1 MPSAVT
7 VPRPCPEPRRECQSL
22 GERASRQRI
31 DSERSDVAAS
41 LCRAAIY
48 LRLQPIVTRKVAR
61 QPQEVRYRDHQ
72 PGRSYH
78 DQGPQLRRATS
89 LLSSLRRDKG
99 LCVCWVYKRQGA
111 KGLPMPG
118 GGARSGWAPAAGAAS
133 LGGTFRCNSGG
144 NRTVSFPKPL
154 ESKPGYGSS
163 LQGELIRREL
173 SFGSQP
179 AVCWQPGSGLILST

>member
-99 LCVCWVYKRQGA
+99 TVCLLVLQKTGCQGPTYARRWRQIRMGA
-111 KGLPMPG
+111 GCWRRIFGWHFPLQLRWKSHIILPQ
-118 GGARSGWAPAAGAAS
+118 APCIKAWIWLKLAGRAD
-133 LGGTFRCNSGG
+133 
-144 NRTVSFPKPL
+144 
-154 ESKPGYGSS
+154 
-163 LQGELIRREL
+163 
-173 SFGSQP
+173 
-179 AVCWQPGSGLILST
+179 